1 MKSEEIINRHRKELI
16 KLNIIFSQEG
26 DGTFTRNVD
35 IGDGTI
41 TKEIYVGD
49 GIFVPENCGICNYC
63 DNLYDCD
70 NNFDEDRVRKC
81 LAEKTKTIIGG
92 TI

>member
-1 MKSEEIINRHRKELI
+1 MKAEKIIDRHRKELI
-16 KLNIIFSQEG
+16 QLGIDFSQEG
-26 DGTFTRNVD
+26 DGTFTRNVN

-41 TKEIYVGD
+41 IKEIYVGD
-49 GIFVPENCGICNYC
+49 GIFVPENCWICDYC

-81 LAEKTKTIIGG
+81 IVEKTKEIIDG
-92 TI
+92 TV